1 MGWRNPQPVVTLWH
15 LVGSHAVKVYLDDD
29 GNKRLVGRAD
39 VPDGQGPVYEVPLF
53 GPTSIIVETFALGT
67 VTHMP
72 TGGGAPVVERAVL
85 LALDQR
91 PELLPGWQ
99 PLAS

>member
-1 MGWRNPQPVVTLWH
+1 M
-15 LVGSHAVKVYLDDD
+15 KVYLDDVGD
-29 GNKRLVGRAD
+29 KRLIGRAD
-39 VPDGQGPVYEVPLF
+39 VPDGHGPVFEVPLF
-53 GPTSIIVETFALGT
+53 GPTSIIVEKFALGT

-72 TGGGAPVVERAVL
+72 AGGGAPVVERAVL